1 MTSSFAHT
9 TKLTS
14 ADSLTGD
21 RYGVSVAVS
30 GNTVMSG
37 AYWHD
42 GNGDDSGAAYVY
54 QEQGDGSWIPF
65 KLTAADTEAGDNF
78 GRWLAIEDDIAIV
91 GAPEDDHAGGSDS
104 GSAYIFQRQPDGSWT
119 EFAKLTASDAGR
131 LDEFGYGVDIYGDT
145 IVIGAYRDDDNG
157 RDSGAAYI
165 FEQQSDDSWAQ
176 TAKLTA
182 SDGDA
187 KDFFGHDVEI
197 YGDTVVVGAD
207 DDEGGGSAYVFQ
219 QQAGGA
225 WAEVAKLT
233 ADDSADG
240 DRFGHA
246 VTVDGDTIVV
256 GAYLNDDTGAD
267 TGAAYVFAAQPDGS
281 WAQTTKLTAEDA
293 FNGDRFGRG
302 VSLEGDTV
310 LIGSYLDDSSAGTAY
325 LFQQQPDGS
334 WQQQQKLSADDGA
347 DSDNFGRA
355 VALEGGTVVAGA
367 YGDDSETGSIY
378 IFSDNSEPAP
388 GAIAF
393 DSGSYTVAE
402 NGSDATI
409 TLVRTGGSSGE
420 VSVDVTVADGTASVT
435 ADYSDASQTV
445 TFLDGE
451 TSKTI
456 TVPIIDDG
464 EEEGDETVSLGLSNP
479 TGGAAVGP
487 QGTATLTI
495 TDNDG
500 VSPTPTPIRIEAENY
515 LTTAQT
521 VTEFSI
527 TDDSGIA
534 IRANNGNVLTY
545 EVSAPAAG
553 TYSLVARVVA
563 PKNGTYGF
571 DAAIAGQT
579 MNFSFGSTVGN
590 WNSYIDIVI
599 PDVVLSSG
607 TQTLTLT
614 MNANKFNINYLE
626 FVPMGDPPPPMPGEI
641 AFDSGSYTVAENG
654 SDATITLVRT
664 GGSSGE
670 VSVDVTVA
678 DGTATVTADY
688 SDVSQTVTF
697 LDGETSKTIT
707 VPIIDDS
714 EEEGD
719 ETVSLGLSNP
729 TGGAAVG
736 PQGTATLT
744 ITDNDAPDVL
754 KIMPLG
760 DSITHGWNT
769 FPGGYR
775 DRLENLLTD
784 NNIAFDFVGTA
795 DDNGPASLSDKDHQG
810 HPGWRIDE
818 IAASVSPWLQA
829 ETPDVVQ
836 LLIGTND
843 VIQDH
848 FLETAPDRLSALIDQ
863 ILTELPD
870 VHVVVATIP
879 PAERSS
885 LNNSVNDYNAS
896 ISGIVDDKVAQGKSV
911 SFVDMNSQMTVDDLG
926 DRVHPNQTG
935 YDKMAGVW
943 FDGLLDILD
952 DYGDYNAISD
962 EFYVD
967 AAVTAS
973 DDHSTTVSAEL
984 VNNTSASR
992 SDLSFRY
999 FVDITELLDAGY
1011 TENDVLIGDISGPT
1025 VGDLTLWDSTED
1037 VYYVDVD
1044 FSGVAIASGDT
1055 ASVEFSLGI
1064 APSNPGSAW
1073 DATNDRNTQDLGDGL
1088 AKSRNLPLNDSSENL
1103 LSGVVPA

>member
-420 VSVDVTVADGTASVT
+420 VSVDVALADGTASVT
-435 ADYSDASQTV
+435 ADYSDVSQTV

-456 TVPIIDDG
+456 TVPIVDDTVA
-464 EEEGDETVSLGLSNP
+464 ESDETVSMSLSNA
-479 TGGAAVGP
+479 TGGASVGT

-495 TDNDG
+495 TDDDAPG
-500 VSPTPTPIRIEAENY
+500 EVAFDSSSYTVAENGSDATIT
-515 LTTAQT
+515 LVRTGGSSGEVSVDVTVADGTATVTADYSDVSQT
-521 VTEFSI
+521 VTFLDGETSKTITVPIVDDTVAESDETVSMSLSNATGGASVGTQGTATLTI
-527 TDDSGIA
+527 TDD
-534 IRANNGNVLTY
+534 
-545 EVSAPAAG
+545 
-553 TYSLVARVVA
+553 
-563 PKNGTYGF
+563 
-571 DAAIAGQT
+571 DA
-579 MNFSFGSTVGN
+579 
-590 WNSYIDIVI
+590 
-599 PDVVLSSG
+599 
-607 TQTLTLT
+607 
-614 MNANKFNINYLE
+614 
-626 FVPMGDPPPPMPGEI
+626 PGEV
-641 AFDSGSYTVAENG
+641 AFDSSSYTVAENG

-1073 DATNDRNTQDLGDGL
+1073 DATNDWSTQDLGTGL
-1088 AKSRNLPLNDSSENL
+1088 AKSRYIPVYDSS
-1103 LSGVVPA
+1103 